1 MSDVPS
7 TVLVLPSPFQGH
19 VNPMMIFSQKLVE
32 NGCNIIFVVTEFI
45 NNKVITSMGNQ
56 EASVTGQAPIKLV
69 SIPDGLGPDADRNN
83 FQELFGSMLNNMPA
97 MLEKLI
103 EDVRLK
109 DGTTVNCIVADVC
122 MAWALEIARK
132 TGIKEVLFCP
142 AAASFLALQSSIP
155 KLIEDGIIDSNG
167 LPITQETFQ
176 LTPSFPAMDTQSLW
190 WTKTVGSTY
199 GKDII
204 DASVLCMQIQ
214 ESTELWLCNSTPEI
228 EPGAFSFVPKLLPIG
243 PLLRDVT
250 EDQSL
255 GQFWE
260 EDHSCISWLD
270 QQPHASVIYVA
281 FGSTTLFDNKQFT
294 ELALGLELTNRP
306 FLWVV
311 RQDSNSDSD
320 SNNKVSLP
328 NEFRGSQGKIVEWAP
343 QQKVLSHP
351 AIACFVSH
359 CGWNSTIEGLSNGVP
374 FLCWPYFADQFLN
387 KTYICDAL
395 KVGLGFDSNENGLV
409 SREEINAKVNK
420 VLSDENIRS
429 KAHVLKEKL
438 LNNIKDGG
446 RSHENLKK
454 FIKWLKE

>member
-1 MSDVPS
+1 MSDVPN
-7 TVLVLPSPFQGH
+7 VLVLPSPAQGH
-19 VNPMMIFSQKLVE
+19 VNPMIILSQRLVE
-32 NGCNIIFVVTEFI
+32 YGCNVIFVNTESI
-45 NNKVITSMGNQ
+45 HNKVITSMGNQ
-56 EASVTGQAPIKLV
+56 EGGITGGSRIKLV
-69 SIPDGLGPDADRNN
+69 SLPDGLGPHADRNN
-83 FQELFGSMLNNMPA
+83 FKELFGSMLNNMPA

-103 EDVRLK
+103 EDLSLK
-109 DGTTVNCIVADVC
+109 DGIRVNCIVADVV
-122 MAWALEIARK
+122 MVWAFEIARK
-132 TGIKEVLFCP
+132 IGIKDVLFCP
-142 AAASFLALQSSIP
+142 ASASLIALQRSIP

-167 LPITQETFQ
+167 LPITQKTFQ
-176 LTPSFPAMDTQSLW
+176 LSPSFPAMDSDSIW
-190 WTKTVGSTY
+190 WTKTVDSASR
-199 GKDII
+199 KDTF
-204 DASVLCMQIQ
+204 DAAVHCMQIQ

-228 EPGAFSFVPKLLPIG
+228 EPGAFSYLPKLLPIG

-250 EDQSL
+250 EEKSL

-260 EDHSCISWLD
+260 EDHSCLSWLD

-281 FGSTTLFDNKQFT
+281 FGSTTLFDKNQFT

-311 RQDSNSDSD
+311 RQDSDC
-320 SNNKVSLP
+320 NNKVSLP
-328 NEFRGSQGKIVEWAP
+328 NEFKGNQGKIVEWAP

-395 KVGLGFDSNENGLV
+395 KVGLGFDLHENELI
-409 SREEINAKVNK
+409 SREEIKVKVDK
-420 VLSDENIRS
+420 VLGDENIRS

-438 LNNIKDGG
+438 LNNIKDEG
-446 RSHENLKK
+446 RSSENLKK